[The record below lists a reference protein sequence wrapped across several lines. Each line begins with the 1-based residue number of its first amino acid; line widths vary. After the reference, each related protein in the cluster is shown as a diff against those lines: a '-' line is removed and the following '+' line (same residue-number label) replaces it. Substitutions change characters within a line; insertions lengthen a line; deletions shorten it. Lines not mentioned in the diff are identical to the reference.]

1 MYKIIKPRGSG
12 KTKEIIQLAEEHDAI
27 VICPNPHI
35 YKEMAAIR
43 GWNDDLIFI
52 SYKDYLNKQ
61 YDYNNKTPIVIDEI
75 DGLLKSLKGNII
87 GYSLSP
93 ED

>member
-1 MYKIIKPRGSG
+1 MYRIIKPRGMG
-12 KTKEIIQLAEEHDAI
+12 KTEEIIQLAEEHDAI
-27 VICPNPHI
+27 VICNNPHI
-35 YKEMAAIR
+35 YKKMAAIR

-52 SYKDYLNKQ
+52 SYQDYLNKQ
-61 YDYNNKTPIVIDEI
+61 YDYNDKTPIVIDEI
-75 DGLLKSLKGNII
+75 DGLLKSLKGDII

>member
-1 MYKIIKPRGSG
+1 MYRIIKPRGSG

-27 VICPNPHI
+27 VICHNPHI
-35 YKEMAAIR
+35 YKEMAAIH
-43 GWNDDLIFI
+43 GWNDDLMFI
-52 SYKDYLNKQ
+52 SYQEYLNKQ